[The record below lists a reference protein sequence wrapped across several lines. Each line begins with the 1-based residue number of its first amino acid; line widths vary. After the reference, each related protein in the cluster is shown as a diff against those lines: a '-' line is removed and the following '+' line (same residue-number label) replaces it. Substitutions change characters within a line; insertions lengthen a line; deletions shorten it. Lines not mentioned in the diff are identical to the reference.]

1 MSTLHFI
8 LLYLV
13 SLVILVFVRRKEE
26 RLHAEHKH
34 DITKAYEV
42 RIANLKEVYDKR
54 IASLEETYA
63 SVPHSAKDSS

>member
-1 MSTLHFI
+1 MNTLLFV

-13 SLVILVFVRRKEE
+13 SLVILMFVRRKEE

-34 DITKAYEV
+34 DIAEAYEV

-54 IASLEETYA
+54 IAYLEETYA
-63 SVPHSAKDSS
+63 SVSHSAKDSS